1 MYKALFKV
9 LLFILFISG
18 CSKIEMIDAP
28 KKINKDSLYV
38 TSKKATREP
47 KDTTTL
53 HPIEFIVGVD
63 GWENED
69 VNL

>member
-18 CSKIEMIDAP
+18 CSKIEIIDAP

-38 TSKKATREP
+38 TSKKLQGNQKIP
-47 KDTTTL
+47 Q
-53 HPIEFIVGVD
+53 HFI
-63 GWENED
+63 
-69 VNL
+69 L

>member
-1 MYKALFKV
+1 MLKV
-9 LLFILFISG
+9 LLLVLLFTS
-18 CSKIEMIDAP
+18 CSKVELIDYP
-28 KKINKDSLYV
+28 KKINNDSLYV

-63 GWENED
+63 DWENED
-69 VNL
+69 INLN